1 MQETQMPTN
10 EQIIRLIDIAM
21 SEKGKD
27 LAYDPTLSPTRSDYT
42 PLITDVLVE
51 NMRYQLPEGSRPLT
65 DLIGCVT
72 HYHGVEGVDYRPIS
86 IDQAKMLREHLFR
99 HPNINPF
106 IKNFRH
112 LVMGVAR
119 GSHERP
125 YDVTSWSSI
134 CLGLY

>member
-72 HYHGVEGVDYRPIS
+72 HYHGVEGVDIAPSPSTRRRCSASTSSDTRTSTRLSRIS
-86 IDQAKMLREHLFR
+86 AI
-99 HPNINPF
+99 
-106 IKNFRH
+106 
-112 LVMGVAR
+112 
-119 GSHERP
+119 
-125 YDVTSWSSI
+125 W
-134 CLGLY
+134 